1 MPNVTIEYVILIP
14 LLFTQVI
21 VFPFVASTITSS
33 WQESQRNASL
43 QEAAD
48 HLASTVQQLYLT
60 VNREEVLAGTITH
73 VLRIPATIYS
83 YPYTAMGSLS
93 SPSDPESTRILTFTL
108 TMEDGNTV
116 TAAAVMGPNVISSH
130 PILRTGSSGRRSTLM
145 YLARITVQSV
155 WSLTFEP
162 PNFT

>member
-21 VFPFVASTITSS
+21 VFPYVASTITSS

-60 VNREEVLAGTITH
+60 VNREEILAGTITH
-73 VLRIPATIYS
+73 TLRIPATIDS

-93 SPSDPESTRILTFTL
+93 SPSDPESTRILTLTL
-108 TMEDGNTV
+108 RINDGNTV
-116 TAAAVMGPNVISSH
+116 TAAAVLGPNVIWTEDS
-130 PILRTGSSGRRSTLM
+130 ILQSTS
-145 YLARITVQSV
+145 ADV
-155 WSLTFEP
+155 SLTLQKLSNSTIVFA
-162 PNFT
+162 FGG